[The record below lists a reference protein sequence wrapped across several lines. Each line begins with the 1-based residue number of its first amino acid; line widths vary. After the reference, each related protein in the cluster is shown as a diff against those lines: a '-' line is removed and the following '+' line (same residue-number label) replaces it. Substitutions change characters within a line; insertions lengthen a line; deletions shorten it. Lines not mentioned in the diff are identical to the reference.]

1 MQTIHSQDNE
11 YFIKKTPKLFIFEI
25 GTIQR
30 GAVKKFFR
38 RCLRK
43 NLNCRQYIN
52 GKHMIFS
59 ENKNSDILRN
69 IHDQNHSVGCMRLP
83 ITASSNKP

>member
-1 MQTIHSQDNE
+1 MLSKHISIDASILMNSMQTIHSQDNE

-52 GKHMIFS
+52 GKHMIFFRKQKFRYIAEYS
-59 ENKNSDILRN
+59 
-69 IHDQNHSVGCMRLP
+69 
-83 ITASSNKP
+83 